1 MTEQTQA
8 FSLLQS
14 IFPDGTIQY
23 NDQVGLPED
32 FPLTDAELLE
42 IELQLEANPI
52 EYSSWQPS
60 QHLLTSLKT

>member
-23 NDQVGLPED
+23 DDQVGLPED

-52 EYSSWQPS
+52 E
-60 QHLLTSLKT
+60 